1 MDLRK
6 KDNLI
11 KMYHSYKQKEMDVD
25 ETQSDELEISFN
37 NERSLYSNKLA
48 WIKNFA
54 RKMKNGSYN
63 HEKAVFGIQKNLVP
77 NIIKSYDGIEL
88 SDVDRQTRNHLAKS
102 IVKSFEDT
110 IKIDYKGN
118 YDEVI
123 RDL

>member
-1 MDLRK
+1 
-6 KDNLI
+6 
-11 KMYHSYKQKEMDVD
+11 MYHSYKQKEMNVD
-25 ETQSDELEISFN
+25 EITSDELEISFN
-37 NERSLYSNKLA
+37 NERSLYRNKLA

-63 HEKAVFGIQKNLVP
+63 REKAVFGIQKNLVP

-88 SDVDRQTRNHLAKS
+88 RDVDRQTRNHLAKS
-102 IVKSFEDT
+102 IVESFEDK

-118 YDEVI
+118 YDKVI